1 MKPAIAVIDVHRTYK
16 VHTEFHA
23 NPSAQNTIILVNGSL
38 ATTASFAQTVKYLG
52 TQFNVVLFDQP
63 YAGQSRA
70 HNRNEHC
77 ITKED
82 EAAIL
87 LDLIDHYGAQYLMSF
102 SWGGIAS
109 MLALSKRPPTL
120 EKAIFASFSP
130 ILNEPMLDYLS
141 RALMCLSQEDGDQ
154 VGHLINTTIGKHLPS
169 LFKRYNH
176 KHTSRLTAH
185 EYRQMHAHVQ
195 QVLRMQAHCHLDRLG
210 DIDIPLLFVNGELDE
225 YTSAGD
231 ARLMARYITDCH
243 FATVSDTGH
252 FIDME
257 HKGAWLQT
265 QNAMLGFLQHSA
277 SGKRFTSHPGLHA
290 MAVRSPGC
298 EPKMPG
304 FSLNG

>member
-23 NPSAQNTIILVNGSL
+23 TPSAQKTIILVNGSL

-70 HNRNEHC
+70 HNRNDHC

-87 LDLIDHYGAQYLMSF
+87 LELIDHYRAQYLMSF

-130 ILNEPMLDYLS
+130 ILNEPMLDYLN
-141 RALMCLSQEDGDQ
+141 RALVCLSREDGDQ

-176 KHTSRLTAH
+176 KHTSRLSAH
-185 EYRQMHAHVQ
+185 EYRQMNAHVQ

-210 DIDIPLLFVNGELDE
+210 GIDIPLLFINGELDE
-225 YTSAGD
+225 YTSVAD
-231 ARLMARYITDCH
+231 ARLMARYINDCH
-243 FATVSDTGH
+243 FATVSNAGH

-257 HKGAWLQT
+257 HKSAWLQT
-265 QNAMLGFLQHSA
+265 QNALLAFLQHNTTS
-277 SGKRFTSHPGLHA
+277 KRFTVHTGLHA
-290 MAVRSPGC
+290 MAV
-298 EPKMPG
+298 
-304 FSLNG
+304 

>member
-23 NPSAQNTIILVNGSL
+23 NPSAQKTIILVNGSL

-52 TQFNVVLFDQP
+52 TRFNVVLFDQP

-70 HNRNEHC
+70 HNRNDHC
-77 ITKED
+77 ISKED

-87 LDLIDHYGAQYLMSF
+87 LDLIDHYGAHYLMSF

-109 MLALSKRPPTL
+109 MLALTERPPTL
-120 EKAIFASFSP
+120 EKAVFASFSP
-130 ILNEPMLDYLS
+130 ILNEPMLGYLG
-141 RALMCLSQEDGDQ
+141 RALMCLSQQDGDK
-154 VGHLINTTIGKHLPS
+154 VGHLINDTIGKHLPS

-185 EYRQMHAHVQ
+185 EYRQMNTHVQ
-195 QVLRMQAHCHLDRLG
+195 QVLRMQAHCHMDRLG
-210 DIDIPLLFVNGELDE
+210 GIDIPLLFINGELDE
-225 YTSAGD
+225 YTSAAD
-231 ARLMARYITDCH
+231 ARLMARYINDCH
-243 FATVSDTGH
+243 FVTVSNTGH

-265 QNAMLGFLQHSA
+265 QNALLGFLQHHTTS
-277 SGKRFTSHPGLHA
+277 KRFTVHPGLHA
-290 MAVRSPGC
+290 MAV
-298 EPKMPG
+298 
-304 FSLNG
+304 

>member
-23 NPSAQNTIILVNGSL
+23 NPSAQKTIILVNGSL
-38 ATTASFAQTVKYLG
+38 ATTASFAQTVKYLA

-70 HNRNEHC
+70 HNRNDHC

-87 LDLIDHYGAQYLMSF
+87 LELIDHYRAQYLMSF

-109 MLALSKRPPTL
+109 MLALSKRPPPL

-130 ILNEPMLDYLS
+130 ILNEPMLDYLG
-141 RALMCLSQEDGDQ
+141 RALVCLSREDGDK

-176 KHTSRLTAH
+176 KHTSRLSAH
-185 EYRQMHAHVQ
+185 EYRQMNAHVH

-210 DIDIPLLFVNGELDE
+210 GIDIPLLFINGELDE
-225 YTSAGD
+225 YTSVAD
-231 ARLMARYITDCH
+231 ARLMAHYINDCH
-243 FATVSDTGH
+243 FATVSNAGH

-257 HKGAWLQT
+257 HKSAWLQT
-265 QNAMLGFLQHSA
+265 QNALLAFLQHHTTS
-277 SGKRFTSHPGLHA
+277 KRVPVHPGLHA
-290 MAVRSPGC
+290 MAV
-298 EPKMPG
+298 
-304 FSLNG
+304 